1 MRKVTR
7 NAFTI
12 VSFGVLGVGYA
23 VGANAQTAGTFSAAS
38 AGTPTT
44 TSSSSSS
51 SGASSSTPS
60 SSASASASQSQS
72 QSANPSASQTT
83 SAPAPSSSKSTQPSS
98 APKPSS
104 SSSSSAPASASSVS
118 KTGAAINYRYGTVQL
133 TVVKSGSTITA
144 INLVQ
149 AGATGGRQG
158 AFPYLVKEALAAQS
172 ASIANLGGA
181 TFTTQAFEQ
190 ALSSALGKF

>member
-23 VGANAQTAGTFSAAS
+23 VGANAQTTGTFSAAGS
-38 AGTPTT
+38 GTPATSSSATT
-44 TSSSSSS
+44 TS
-51 SGASSSTPS
+51 ANTP
-60 SSASASASQSQS
+60 SASASASQSAS
-72 QSANPSASQTT
+72 PSVSQTT
-83 SAPAPSSSKSTQPSS
+83 STPAASNSASAKASATPKASSSGSS
-98 APKPSS
+98 GAT
-104 SSSSSAPASASSVS
+104 VS

-133 TVVKSGSTITA
+133 TVVKTGSTISA

-149 AGATGGRQG
+149 AGATGGREQ
-158 AFPYLVKEALAAQS
+158 AFSYLVQEALAAQS